1 MPGTE
6 PQAAFAGAT
15 APTGP
20 AGGTQGPRMMRL
32 PESLP
37 DPGLL
42 VGWSLETQHRRRP
55 IGFGFGDPELSPARG
70 WLDPV
75 LLEGE
80 GHVITIAPTGTG
92 KGRSCIIPALLR
104 HEGPVIVID
113 PKGENVAVTARRRR
127 EMGQQVVVLDPMGIT
142 DEPGGSLNPIDLVDA
157 GSASSVDMAA
167 MFADAMIDGKADPE
181 NLYWYQRASH
191 LLTGVIL
198 HLATRADPGERSFAH
213 ARAFLAQAVRGQQGN
228 APSQAAEEMLA
239 SPHPEAR
246 LAASILQSTAAEGL
260 GSILSMTQDGV
271 DFLRG
276 PMIEAATARTSF
288 DLDAVTRGDPLSIY
302 IVLPPHMMESH
313 GRLLR
318 LWVMALMSLITRR
331 RGKPRQSTL
340 FIIDEAA
347 QLGTLPQLRQAV
359 TLLRGYGLQCW
370 SLWQDVS
377 QLRLLYPRDWET
389 MVNNC
394 RVIQCFGAL
403 NLMAAESMAKLTGFG
418 SPEAVLDL
426 EADEMLLQI
435 AGEAAK
441 RARKPDYLTDPAF
454 QGQFDLNPYH
464 DPAQAVMPEPAPRVT
479 LLPPPGPSP
488 DTGGDEELDE
498 FLKRMTAAQERAE
511 QRPLPMSE
519 PAAPPARRQPQPDP
533 LHDRI
538 GKQSKGKGA

>member
-1 MPGTE
+1 MAQSPDLRTAFPTGGT
-6 PQAAFAGAT
+6 ASAT
-15 APTGP
+15 RQAPT
-20 AGGTQGPRMMRL
+20 AMRL
-32 PESLP
+32 PDALP

-42 VGWSLETQHRRRP
+42 VGWSLEMQHRKQP
-55 IGFGFGDPELSPARG
+55 IGFGFGDPALTPDKG

-142 DEPGGSLNPIDLVDA
+142 DEQAGAFNPLDLLDPHSA
-157 GSASSVDMAA
+157 GSVDLAA
-167 MFADAMIDGKADPE
+167 MFADALVDGKADPE
-181 NLYWYQRASH
+181 NLYWYQRAGH
-191 LLTGVIL
+191 LLTGIML
-198 HLATRADPGERSFAH
+198 HLSTKSDAGDRSFGR
-213 ARAFLAQAVRGQQGN
+213 ARVMLADAVAGQRLPGGSPVAQ
-228 APSQAAEEMLA
+228 EMLM

-246 LAASILQSTAAEGL
+246 LAASILQSSAAEGL

-276 PMIEAATARTSF
+276 ELIEKSTSHTSF
-288 DLDAVTRGDPLSIY
+288 DIDAVTRGDPLSIY

-318 LWVMALMSLITRR
+318 LWVMALMALVTRR
-331 RGKPRQSTL
+331 RGKPKQSTL

-394 RVIQCFGAL
+394 RVVQCFGAL
-403 NLMAAESMAKLTGFG
+403 NLMAAEAMARLTGFG

-426 EADEMLLQI
+426 GEDEMLLQI
-435 AGEAAK
+435 AGAPAQ

-454 QGQFDLNPYH
+454 AGQFDPNPYH
-464 DPAQAVMPEPAPRVT
+464 DPDQPVMPDPEPRVT
-479 LLPPPGPSP
+479 LLDPPPPPPAPAPQLAEDG
-488 DTGGDEELDE
+488 DE
-498 FLKRMTAAQERAE
+498 FLRRLAQLRADAE
-511 QRPLPMSE
+511 V
-519 PAAPPARRQPQPDP
+519 APPPPPERRKPKPDP
-533 LHDRI
+533 LHDRL
-538 GKQSKGKGA
+538 KGEGA